1 LPVTVARFEVSVAC
15 SAMSP
20 SAAAL
25 SIACCS
31 ANAVSRSRRAALST

>member
-15 SAMSP
+15 SATSP

-31 ANAVSRSRRAALST
+31 AKRGVAQRRAALST